1 MEEKKL
7 TDEEIV
13 KALDICYNSTCCT
26 NECPYFN
33 KNGRNFC
40 MEGKAFYKNLEDL
53 INRQKAEIERLKG
66 FLQTFKTVIKEK
78 DEQIEQRLEEVYA
91 DFMKEYKIAKQDLK
105 ESLER
110 EVELQ
115 KQVDEAYQQGFSDG
129 NAYET
134 KMDELALKYEQAV
147 KDTAK
152 EIYKEIGKGDILVVQ
167 TQEYGEIEVVSM
179 ERLKEIVK
187 SKGVEVE

>member
-7 TDEEIV
+7 TDEELNKLITRIEYESW
-13 KALDICYNSTCCT
+13 AQNSP
-26 NECPYFN
+26 ELSQAAYML
-33 KNGRNFC
+33 K
-40 MEGKAFYKNLEDL
+40 Y
-53 INRQKAEIERLKG
+53 QKAEIERLKG

-115 KQVDEAYQQGFSDG
+115 MQVDEIKSDISKAIENYKKEMPTAIKEAEKKIEEMQQ
-129 NAYET
+129 
-134 KMDELALKYEQAV
+134 QAV

-152 EIYKEIGKGDILVVQ
+152 KILEQVRFLIEERNCVGGYDLEDETIDGTIFVQ
-167 TQEYGEIEVVSM
+167 VLNE
-179 ERLKEIVK
+179 LKERY
-187 SKGVEVE
+187 GVEVE